1 MAAPDSATASAVP
14 PLTTLAAL
22 RQRHAELLKKV
33 PAEGPDP
40 EHLAEVQE
48 FLRNGAAVGE
58 WLDLPAEREEAQGI
72 LDYWRATLYAQNR
85 ARQASSPTESSGD
98 KVRLKSAVLAPFNE
112 QALKHIVD
120 AVESSLETALR
131 EHPELQEVGRRV
143 LLRLVRMDETTTKFI
158 PVSARRSELV
168 ALAPPGKVAK
178 ILTLLERAGL
188 LTIHV
193 EPPSGDEQI
202 QLAHEALTRVWTRL
216 VGALEKRTLFRD
228 AALFWDK
235 HGRDRN
241 ALFTGDLLKEA
252 EAYQDLNPLERAFVD
267 ACQAEA
273 IRRADLEQSR
283 RRRRFWTRTA
293 VAVAILVP
301 VAAGFFYGFSYF
313 QAKGQVQAVQEE
325 KRNQAKVS
333 AKFFAM
339 FGFAQFQ
346 LLTAQYQSDLFRSD
360 AIITSLKIGE
370 LLADF
375 GPPDIDELVS
385 LAKVPAGE
393 EASTARLKGQLA
405 LGAVQALELYAVVA
419 DQATYDRIVDALRA
433 IAKDESVR
441 KEVRNAA
448 KSGYYQVLLYS
459 ASAKIVVQLSPV
471 LQIGLQGRGTD
482 GKLTQITYSARGSTN
497 QTTLLVDC
505 EKVIFG
511 TRTQREAEVEQT
523 TGLPNA
529 PGGNKRLG
537 LQSTWSHER
546 KVLGWSFEIVRVTQI
561 LQLVKSNVEWEKGD
575 KGMADT
581 CLVGY
586 VVKNSGNT
594 DRNVCLTT
602 ELDTCIAGD
611 DQNPFMFPKGKGG
624 GEDLVTQPTL
634 LVGDGIPPYI
644 KAFKASKA
652 KPEFVVW
659 FTPLPKPN
667 SQLGTVIRPARVAI
681 QNLGEHFPAGSVHGA
696 VEADLQDSA
705 LAFNWGPEH
714 LPTGGEC
721 RFAYAVGLN
730 PLSQETLK
738 AQHPLIA
745 EGTQN

>member
-1 MAAPDSATASAVP
+1 LSP
-14 PLTTLAAL
+14 P
-22 RQRHAELLKKV
+22 
-33 PAEGPDP
+33 
-40 EHLAEVQE
+40 
-48 FLRNGAAVGE
+48 
-58 WLDLPAEREEAQGI
+58 
-72 LDYWRATLYAQNR
+72 
-85 ARQASSPTESSGD
+85 ESGGD
-98 KVRLKSAVLAPFNE
+98 KIRLKSTVLAPFNE
-112 QALKHIVD
+112 RALKYIAD
-120 AVESSLETALR
+120 AAESSLETALR
-131 EHPELQEVGRRV
+131 EHPDLQEVGRRV
-143 LLRLVRMDETTTKFI
+143 LLRLVRMDATTTKFLI
-158 PVSARRSELV
+158 VPARRSELV

-188 LTIHV
+188 LTIQV
-193 EPPSGDEQI
+193 DPQTGDEQI

-216 VGALEKRTLFRD
+216 AGALEKRLLFRD

-235 HGRDRN
+235 HARDRN
-241 ALFTGDLLKEA
+241 ALFAGDLLKEA

-273 IRRADLEQSR
+273 KRRADFEKSR
-283 RRRRFWTRTA
+283 RRRRNWTRA
-293 VAVAILVP
+293 CVAVAILVP
-301 VAAGFFYGFSYF
+301 VAAGIFYSFSFFHADA
-313 QAKGQVQAVQEE
+313 AKRRAEEQVIKEQEE
-325 KRNQAKVS
+325 KKKEAKVS
-333 AKFFAM
+333 AKFFALL
-339 FGFAQFQ
+339 GFAQFQ
-346 LLTAQYQSDLFRSD
+346 LLTAQYQSDLFRSE
-360 AIITSLKIGE
+360 AITSSLKIGE
-370 LLADF
+370 LIADL

-385 LAKVPAGE
+385 LAKVPDKQE
-393 EASTARLKGQLA
+393 WYTTRLKGQLA

-419 DQATYDRIVDALRA
+419 DQPTYDRIVDALRT
-433 IAKDESVR
+433 IAKDEGVWIDVQ
-441 KEVRNAA
+441 KAA
-448 KSGYYQVLLYS
+448 KNGYYQVLLYS

-471 LQIGLQGRGTD
+471 LQFGLQGRGAD

-511 TRTQREAEVEQT
+511 TRTQREADVEQT
-523 TGLPNA
+523 KGLPNA
-529 PGGNKRLG
+529 PGGRKRLG

-546 KVLGWSFEIVRVTQI
+546 KLLGWPYEIVRVTQI
-561 LQLVKSNVEWEKGD
+561 LELVKSDVEWEKGD

-586 VVKNSGNT
+586 VVENMSST

-602 ELDTCIAGD
+602 EIDTCIAGD

-652 KPEFVVW
+652 KSMAKPVYVVW

-667 SQLGTVIRPARVAI
+667 SQLGTVIQPARVAI

-696 VEADLQDSA
+696 VEAKLEDSA
-705 LAFNWGPEH
+705 IAFNWGPEH